1 MRPDGDS
8 NRHSLS
14 TCPRPKSH
22 TPLLQQTKERFVH
35 PVFPFGGWS
44 MDELSLE
51 QAGGTCKTPNKIIM
65 NQIAFR
71 QEPRPC
77 NFTESSFSSFSA
89 PNRLQADVFVQNYS
103 QRGLC
108 CVLSRPLE
116 AAAQNENPNPS
127 FSCSQVS
134 CLPSPPDARLTPRFR
149 PSISTSVSLTSH
161 PPPPP
166 QFRSSSRNQK
176 P

>member
-14 TCPRPKSH
+14 TCPGPESH

-44 MDELSLE
+44 MDKLSLE
-51 QAGGTCKTPNKIIM
+51 QAGGTCKPPNKIIM

-89 PNRLQADVFVQNYS
+89 PNPLQADVFVQNYS
-103 QRGLC
+103 QSGLC
-108 CVLSRPLE
+108 CVLSC
-116 AAAQNENPNPS
+116 Q
-127 FSCSQVS
+127 SCPTL
-134 CLPSPPDARLTPRFR
+134 CDPMDK
-149 PSISTSVSLTSH
+149 SLSNA
-161 PPPPP
+161 P
-166 QFRSSSRNQK
+166 
-176 P
+176 